1 MPATVRARVLRW
13 KNVFKASWKIPFEC
27 LTVAI
32 MNVAI
37 TSSSSVEEVVEFLEG
52 KGLGEIT
59 DKLTGKR
66 PLFSSSVIQF
76 ISDYRLVFAGMP

>member
-1 MPATVRARVLRW
+1 
-13 KNVFKASWKIPFEC
+13 
-27 LTVAI
+27 

-66 PLFSSSVIQF
+66 PLFRSSVIQF
-76 ISDYRLVFAGMP
+76 ISDLSFRFRRIALKLLPIRKRCTRVIKFS

>member
-1 MPATVRARVLRW
+1 
-13 KNVFKASWKIPFEC
+13 
-27 LTVAI
+27 

-59 DKLTGKR
+59 DKLTGNR
-66 PLFSSSVIQF
+66 PFNC
-76 ISDYRLVFAGMP
+76 LVVQ

>member
-1 MPATVRARVLRW
+1 
-13 KNVFKASWKIPFEC
+13 
-27 LTVAI
+27 

-76 ISDYRLVFAGMP
+76 ISDLWFSFRRNALKLFPIRKRYPCY